1 MHSSFFQFSILGL
14 KWNVIPGERWHL
26 FFRHLHLQT
35 NSGRHS
41 PSYPLCA
48 KGSFYLNKQSE
59 SEAVHLLLST
69 ANICSKILGAFLPT
83 LHWDHF
89 ASNSVR
95 DYVPS
100 DSRANAPSVRAAS
113 IVKQRKSWLHTEC
126 WKKYNS
132 FIVTL
137 ARLGFPF
144 IEKLQYKIFLHQL
157 KLNPLLQELKFYHR
171 HHNIRN
177 GARSR
182 SSSIQ
187 LTSS

>member
-1 MHSSFFQFSILGL
+1 MIRCFYHKAETVSYFY
-14 KWNVIPGERWHL
+14 
-26 FFRHLHLQT
+26 
-35 NSGRHS
+35 
-41 PSYPLCA
+41 PS
-48 KGSFYLNKQSE
+48 KQSE

-69 ANICSKILGAFLPT
+69 ANICSKILGAFLST

-100 DSRANAPSVRAAS
+100 DSRANAPSVRVAS
-113 IVKQRKSWLHTEC
+113 VAKQRKSWMHTEC
-126 WKKYNS
+126 WKAIQS
-132 FIVTL
+132 FHCNTSAFRFSIHRKAIV
-137 ARLGFPF
+137 
-144 IEKLQYKIFLHQL
+144 QIFLHQL
-157 KLNPLLQELKFYHR
+157 KLNLLLHEPKFCHR